1 MIDEAVRVRKRKGKG
16 GNGDFDGS
24 SDEEIDPYGDR
35 NTLRVQ
41 NEHVKRPRSNF
52 HFEKEEEDVFHL
64 RTHPVKNDLGE
75 KAVDEEQVA
84 RFAKHQEYLKQL
96 RTSRMEA
103 LQSQQQQEED
113 DDEEEDEKS
122 DEQKQID
129 SRESPITSEQFN
141 LMQKTAE
148 ALQGAANRSILE
160 ARIFAN
166 HGNDARFAFL
176 KRTADDAFQPPG
188 RLLRTWQALKE
199 GKVMTLEAANADTNS
214 PLNNLVAYDSSEE
227 GDEINSEKQANNPTS
242 KIQEHTPIA
251 EEDAESKRKRRL
263 QLAHEWSR
271 KKQEER
277 LKKEATDIITGTS
290 NTHST

>member
-1 MIDEAVRVRKRKGKG
+1 MIDEAVRVRKRKVKG
-16 GNGDFDGS
+16 GKGDFDGS

-35 NTLRVQ
+35 NALRVQ
-41 NEHVKRPRSNF
+41 NENVKRPRNNS
-52 HFEKEEEDVFHL
+52 HFESEEEDVFHL
-64 RTHPVKNDLGE
+64 RSHPVKNESDD
-75 KAVDEEQVA
+75 KAVDEEQRA
-84 RFAKHQEYLKQL
+84 RFAKHQEYLEQL
-96 RTSRMEA
+96 RISRMEA
-103 LQSQQQQEED
+103 LQSQQQQEEQEND
-113 DDEEEDEKS
+113 KEDEKRS
-122 DEQKQID
+122 EQKHT
-129 SRESPITSEQFN
+129 ESKESAITSEQFN

-176 KRTADDAFQPPG
+176 KRTADDAFQPPS

-199 GKVMTLEAANADTNS
+199 GKVLTLEAANADTNS
-214 PLNNLVAYDSSEE
+214 PLNNLVAYESSEE
-227 GDEINSEKQANNPTS
+227 EDEINSEKQANNPTS
-242 KIQEHTPIA
+242 KIKEHTPIA
-251 EEDAESKRKRRL
+251 EEDAETKRKRRL

-290 NTHST
+290 HTHST